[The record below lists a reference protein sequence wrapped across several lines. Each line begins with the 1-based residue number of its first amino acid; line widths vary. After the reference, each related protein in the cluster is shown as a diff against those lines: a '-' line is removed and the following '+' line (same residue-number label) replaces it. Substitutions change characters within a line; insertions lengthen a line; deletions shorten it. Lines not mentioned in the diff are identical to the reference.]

1 VPPLCSLRSVR
12 SWAVPITLRWIKLV
26 EINPTHSDL
35 LKRISTLTF
44 FKIGRGFAVSW
55 KKQWAGPELLLYTE
69 WLQRP
74 QALQPAPN
82 IMNGLR
88 KLFSSV
94 NPFDLSKEWH
104 AGKLSWKAKR
114 KWWKWTTDYAWV
126 GLKKCKTH
134 YCLKAVVK
142 LLGMEWILTWVCGL
156 GSSDAAWSIC

>member
-1 VPPLCSLRSVR
+1 MSRSRAAPLHRV
-12 SWAVPITLRWIKLV
+12 VT
-26 EINPTHSDL
+26 T
-35 LKRISTLTF
+35 ST
-44 FKIGRGFAVSW
+44 A
-55 KKQWAGPELLLYTE
+55 
-69 WLQRP
+69 

-142 LLGMEWILTWVCGL
+142 LLGMEWIPDEYLLKISQVIHEHSVNQWLKVISAKSLWAWLHNATML
-156 GSSDAAWSIC
+156 GILFLYLKFPGQELSIKRTSLRK